1 MMRLMTAAELTAVT
15 ESELCGLYRSV
26 VQGLVLTQRNTVAR
40 RNALASLENIQLAL
54 NTRRAARPA
63 PRP

>member
-15 ESELCGLYRSV
+15 ESELSRLYRSV
-26 VQGLVLTQRNTVAR
+26 AQGLVLTQRNTVAR

-63 PRP
+63 PWP